1 MKIILTSLNAK
12 FVHTSLSVYSLKAF
26 AKEYKENVHI
36 IEFTINNDLDYCL
49 STLVAQNPDAIGFS
63 TYIWNINETL
73 SLISNLKKVLPN
85 TKIILGG
92 PEVSFDP
99 KSYLDS
105 ADFVVSGEGEKP
117 FYELLQHFDNKK
129 ELSAI
134 DGICYKENSEVKEN
148 ICGQAISMSDIPFVY
163 EEIDSF
169 ENKIIY
175 YESSRGCPYSCSYC
189 LSSSTNGVRFLDE
202 NRVKNDLTFF
212 LKNKPK
218 QVKFVDRTFNAK
230 IDHTLMIWK
239 FLIDNDN
246 GFTNF
251 HFEIS
256 ANTITDEMIE
266 LLKTARVGLFQFE
279 IGVQSTN
286 EKTLS
291 QVDRTL
297 KTEQIF
303 NTVKKV
309 LNLKNIHVHLDLIA
323 GLPYENFESFR
334 KSFNDTYGLNPDM
347 LQLGFLKL
355 LRGSKLRVDSEKY
368 GIVYR
373 DYAPYEVLKT
383 NDISYLELE
392 TLKGIEHMVD
402 MYYNS
407 SKYQNTLNYTQTLF
421 DSPFDM
427 YLSLSNHLSEN
438 TDLLASVSK
447 QKFRTLIYDVTKNEI
462 VKELLRFDLYS
473 NDNVNNMPL
482 ELQSNKILLDR
493 NSSEQ
498 IYSDENLFKPHFEN
512 GITKKQIIRNSRIE
526 KFSIDIIEF
535 ISTGKIIEEDTF
547 VLFDYYNYLNP
558 TKLNS
563 KDIIYE
569 TI

>member
-1 MKIILTSLNAK
+1 MKILLTSLNAK
-12 FVHTSLSVYSLKAF
+12 FVHTSLSVYYLKAY
-26 AKEYKENVHI
+26 AKEYKDNIQI
-36 IEFTINNDLDYCL
+36 IEYTINNDLDYCL
-49 STLVAQNPDAIGFS
+49 SSIVSKKPDAVGFS

-73 SLISNLKKVLPN
+73 SLISNLKKVLPD

-99 KSYLDS
+99 KSYLDY

-117 FYELLQHFDNKK
+117 FYELLQYFDNKRCRSTI
-129 ELSAI
+129 E
-134 DGICYKENSEVKEN
+134 GICYKENSELKEN
-148 ICGQAISMSDIPFVY
+148 MCGTSISMSDIPFVY

-189 LSSSTNGVRFLDE
+189 LSSSTKGVRFLDQD
-202 NRVKNDLTFF
+202 RVKSDLMFF
-212 LKNKPK
+212 LNNKPK

-230 IDHTLMIWK
+230 IEHTLMIWK

-266 LLKTARVGLFQFE
+266 LLKQARVGLFQFE

-286 EKTLS
+286 EKTLKE
-291 QVDRTL
+291 VDRAL

-309 LNLKNIHVHLDLIA
+309 LALKNIHVHLDLIA
-323 GLPYENFESFR
+323 GLPYENFTSFR
-334 KSFNDTYGLNPDM
+334 NSFNETYALNPDM

-355 LRGSKLRVDSEKY
+355 LRGSKLRVESEKY
-368 GIVYR
+368 GIVFR

-383 NDISYLELE
+383 NDISYTELE
-392 TLKGIEHMVD
+392 VLKGVEHMVD

-407 SKYQNTLNYTQTLF
+407 SKYSNTLNYAQTLF
-421 DSPFDM
+421 DTPFDM
-427 YLSLSNHLSEN
+427 YLALSSHIAESTE
-438 TDLLASVSK
+438 LLASVPK
-447 QKFRTLIYDVTKNEI
+447 QKFRTLIYDVTKDDI
-462 VKELLRFDLYS
+462 VKDLLRFDLYS
-473 NDNVNNMPL
+473 QENVNNMPT
-482 ELQSNKILLDR
+482 ELQNTKIILDR
-493 NSSEQ
+493 NCSEQ
-498 IYSDENLFKPHFEN
+498 IYSDEIIFNPHFSN

-526 KFSIDIIEF
+526 KFDFDVIEF
-535 ISTGKIIEEDTF
+535 IENGNIIKEDTF
-547 VLFDYYNYLNP
+547 ILFDYYNYLNP